1 MKYLADTVT
10 IIRHFAKTGKIGRK
24 AKGILDDAEKGRHHI
39 FISVISLVEIMYLS
53 QKMRIKIN
61 LKETLKII
69 NNSANYSITDLNPQ
83 VVILAEGTGGLELF
97 DRLILATA
105 KHLGVPMLTPDEELQ
120 KIEGIKT
127 VWQ

>member
-24 AKGILDDAEKGRHHI
+24 AKVILDDAEKGKHHI

-69 NNSANYSITDLNPQ
+69 NNSANYSIADLNPQ
-83 VVILAEGTGGLELF
+83 VVILAEETGFPELF

-120 KIEGIKT
+120 KIEDVKT

>member
-10 IIRHFAKTGKIGRK
+10 IIRHFAKTGKIGKK
-24 AKGILDDAEKGRHHI
+24 AKVILDDAEKGRHHI
-39 FISVISLVEIMYLS
+39 LISVISLVEIMYLS

-61 LKETLKII
+61 LKETLEII
-69 NNSANYSITDLNPQ
+69 NNSVNYSVVDLNSHI
-83 VVILAEGTGGLELF
+83 VTVAETIKFSELF

-105 KHLGVPMLTPDEELQ
+105 KHFEVPMLTPDEELQ
-120 KIEGIKT
+120 KIEDVKT

>member
-1 MKYLADTVT
+1 
-10 IIRHFAKTGKIGRK
+10 
-24 AKGILDDAEKGRHHI
+24 
-39 FISVISLVEIMYLS
+39 MYLS

-69 NNSANYSITDLNPQ
+69 NNSANYSIADLNPQ
-83 VVILAEGTGGLELF
+83 VVILAEGTGFLELF

-120 KIEGIKT
+120 KIEDVKT

>member
-24 AKGILDDAEKGRHHI
+24 AKGILDDAEVGKHHI

-69 NNSANYSITDLNPQ
+69 NSSANYSIVDLTPQ
-83 VVILAEGTGGLELF
+83 IVMIAEETGFPELF

-105 KHLGVPMLTPDEELQ
+105 RHLGVPMLTPDEDLQ
-120 KIEGIKT
+120 KTAGVKII
-127 VWQ
+127 WQ